1 MASVTLAQLR
11 ASAES
16 PWLNHLIIG
25 IDPTENGLRDPWGG
39 TLTGL

>member
-1 MASVTLAQLR
+1 MASVALAQLKS
-11 ASAES
+11 SAES

-25 IDPTENGLRDPWGG
+25 IDLTENGLRDLPGG